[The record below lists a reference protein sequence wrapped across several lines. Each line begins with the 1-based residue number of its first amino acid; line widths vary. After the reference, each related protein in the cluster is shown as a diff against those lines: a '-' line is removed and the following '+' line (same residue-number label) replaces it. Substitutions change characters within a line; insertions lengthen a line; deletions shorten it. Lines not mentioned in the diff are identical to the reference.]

1 MIVALLFAGIGV
13 PVAVAPA
20 GASTTAR
27 RSAVPGYYTV
37 WVKWSGMRGW
47 ATWTLRLKAHGTG
60 NTEDGTPVGWSLS
73 NRTIAFEWTGQ
84 GIDGPVTVDYI
95 GGRKNA
101 RGFSR
106 RAHPATMSTSK
117 GDSGIWYAVKI
128 T

>member
-1 MIVALLFAGIGV
+1 MVVALLFAGIGV
-13 PVAVAPA
+13 PLAVAPA

-27 RSAVPGYYTV
+27 RSVVPGYYTV
-37 WVKWSGMRGW
+37 WVKWSGMRHW

-60 NTEDGTPVGWSLS
+60 NRDDGTPVTWSLS
-73 NRTIAFEWTGQ
+73 NRTIAFEWTGHSPN
-84 GIDGPVTVDYI
+84 GPVTLDYI

-106 RAHPATMSTSK
+106 RFHPATMSDSL
-117 GDSGIWYAVKI
+117 GASGIWYAVKI